1 MRKLAIAATTLLT
14 LTLPACNNNSDT
26 SIQTPSPPT
35 TSLISTPTTPTPT
48 TPSAPT
54 ITPKPPPPT
63 IPPAATAGLTVT
75 SAEAFARF
83 YLTALDHL
91 VATGDGSTARRWSD
105 KGCTACNSFLSTYEA
120 TYKNGGSV
128 TGDFRTRVVR
138 VDEVRLIR
146 RDTAAI
152 LIRASEGR
160 QVWVKKAG
168 ERPTVL
174 SGGSLTL
181 DMTLAAANGRWT
193 MYELV
198 MK

>member
-14 LTLPACNNNSDT
+14 LTLPACNNNSNT
-26 SIQTPSPPT
+26 NPSPSPPT
-35 TSLISTPTTPTPT
+35 TSLPPTPTPT
-48 TPSAPT
+48 TPTASTPPT
-54 ITPKPPPPT
+54 TPKPPPPT

-91 VATGDGSTARRWSD
+91 VATGDGSAARRWSD

-120 TYKNGGSV
+120 TYRNGGSV

-146 RDTAAI
+146 RDTAAV
-152 LIRASEGR
+152 LITGSEGR

-168 ERPTVL
+168 ETPTVL
-174 SGGSLTL
+174 SGGSVTL

-193 MYELV
+193 MFELV